1 MKVPVSKALQSAMR
15 TPLRKI
21 GELPDEL
28 ILACMSG
35 LSEQLTAPVIARW
48 SSQLSQKRIVHSP
61 LI

>member
-1 MKVPVSKALQSAMR
+1 MKTSDAKTLECAMR

-35 LSEQLTAPVIARW
+35 LSEQLAAPVIAKW
-48 SSQLSQKRIVHSP
+48 SSQLNPKRAAYPH
-61 LI
+61 